1 MKRKNTTFRNSLHL
15 ALLGPALTLGAP
27 GIAVA
32 DNVSTDTQQDESI
45 PAGEPGD
52 PIELDPIVAIGRM
65 PPSTTVLG
73 REVDTPS
80 NRRLQDVL
88 NGMPNILGNS
98 GIGDDLPTMRGIE
111 GDAGM
116 EASQTGWT
124 GAQPRVNTLVDG
136 VARPFKFGS
145 SISSQSGVWDVE
157 SVEVARGPQ
166 TTTTGRSSLSGA
178 VHVSTRNPVHE
189 FEAAV
194 RAGGF
199 TERGTREGAAMVNL
213 PLVEDQVAFRFAAEV
228 SDGETYVKFTNDA
241 LSDEFNENSYKHY
254 RVKLLLTPDAL
265 PDTELLLS
273 IENTRAHR
281 PSPPSLVDPYAKDLV
296 RNLESAWT
304 GFAETDQKVYSA
316 KLLQGLGEKADLEIR
331 VSHLDNYLDYD
342 PTSYLQANPSNPQW
356 FDVETKTTSAEA
368 LLHFE
373 ELGFVDKGLVGV
385 AYEYQNDYIVRYD
398 YTLTDDGE
406 KDNYA
411 VFGEI
416 EAGLLGGWTAIV
428 GGRFERDDRRR
439 DNRAKKTDT
448 FQKQEWSGNGFSP
461 KLGIRY
467 DGADNYVAGYTYSEG
482 WRPGGVDFHMQG
494 GQTTTFDEER
504 LKNHEI
510 WVRANP
516 LGRLSLNGSLFYY
529 VFNDMQL
536 RWDNLNKDP
545 VCGWSA
551 TATCLTGNIP
561 EAKGYG
567 MELDGQFAI
576 NDAWRLSGGLGL
588 LDTEVT
594 DAGSEVPVYQ
604 GHELSQS
611 PSVTWNT
618 GIGWV
623 SSGFDAEISVRHVGS
638 FRKSYHVPNDDADDY
653 TLVDFTAG
661 YETKFRGTE
670 LRIDAW
676 VENLMDKRYIL
687 PMAYSSKGGGKG
699 IPGRPRTF
707 GIAVTAEF

>member
-1 MKRKNTTFRNSLHL
+1 MRRKNILFRNSLRL
-15 ALLGPALTLGAP
+15 ALLGPVLTLGAP
-27 GIAVA
+27 GIAIA
-32 DNVSTDTQQDESI
+32 DNATIDTQQDENI

-65 PPSTTVLG
+65 PPSTVVLG

-80 NRRLQDVL
+80 NRRVQDVM
-88 NGMPNILGNS
+88 NGMPNILDNS
-98 GIGDDLPTMRGIE
+98 GLGDDLPTMRGIE

-116 EASQTGWT
+116 EASQTHWT
-124 GAQPRVNTLVDG
+124 GSQPRVNTLVDG
-136 VARPFKFGS
+136 VARPFKFGNS
-145 SISSQSGVWDVE
+145 VSSQSGVWDVE
-157 SVEVARGPQ
+157 SVEVAKGPQ
-166 TTTTGRSSLSGA
+166 MTSTGRSSLSGA
-178 VHVSTRNPVHE
+178 VHVSTRDPVHE
-189 FEAAV
+189 REFAL

-199 TERGTREGAAMVNL
+199 TERGTVESALMANL
-213 PLVEDQVAFRFAAEV
+213 PLVTDQVALRFAAEV
-228 SDGETYVKFTNDA
+228 SDGEPYVKYTDDV
-241 LSDEFNENSYKHY
+241 LSDEFNEEKYEHY
-254 RVKLLLTPDAL
+254 RGKLLWTPDAL

-273 IENTRAHR
+273 IENTEAHR
-281 PSPPSLVDPYAKDLV
+281 PSPPSLVDPYAEDLV
-296 RNLESAWT
+296 HSMFWDYVYES
-304 GFAETDQKVYSA
+304 DQKVYSA
-316 KLLQGLGEKADLEIR
+316 KLLQGLGEKVDLEVR
-331 VSHLDNYLDYD
+331 VSHLDNFMD
-342 PTSYLQANPSNPQW
+342 TNPSTFASTKNQY
-356 FDVETKTTSAEA
+356 FDIETKTTSAEA

-373 ELGFVDKGLVGV
+373 ELGFIDKGLVGV
-385 AYEYQNDYIVRYD
+385 AYEYQDDRVTREGP
-398 YTLTDDGE
+398 TLTKGTLTEGE

-687 PMAYSSKGGGKG
+687 PMAYSSKGGGQG

-707 GIAVTAEF
+707 GVAVTARF